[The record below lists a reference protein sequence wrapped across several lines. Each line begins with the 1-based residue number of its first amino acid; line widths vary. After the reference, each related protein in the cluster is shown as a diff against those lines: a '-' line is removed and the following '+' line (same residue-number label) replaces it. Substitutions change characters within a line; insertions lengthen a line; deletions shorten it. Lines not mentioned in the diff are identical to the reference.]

1 VMASNYKA
9 DIMAYFYNNKKLE

>member
-1 VMASNYKA
+1 MASNYKA

>member
-1 VMASNYKA
+1 MAGNYKA